1 MRATRNDLTE
11 EVKRKVIK
19 ALQERVCLGKL
30 PRGTMQA
37 MATEFELDRGTIREL
52 WRRFQQGC
60 LKSRKYGHTGP
71 TTRYT
76 AEVVIAKIQEI
87 PRIQRSNMRDI
98 SEASDISIS
107 TISRALKKGIIKHRS
122 SRLKPLLTEENMR
135 ERLQYCGAHVVPAI
149 KATFPSVSKRIV
161 LQQDN
166 ATPHRSINDESL
178 AKVSTDGWTFVIRQQ
193 PPNSPDLNVLD
204 LGFFASIQSLQYK
217 MVSRSVDD
225 VIAST
230 MVAFETLGEE
240 KLSDV
245 FLTLQAVMRL
255 VLEHHG
261 GNGFKLPHL
270 HKDTMKRAG
279 TLMENV
285 SCPVSVLFA
294 AHRFL
299 QQ

>member
-1 MRATRNDLTE
+1 NDLTE

-135 ERLQYCGAHVVPAI
+135 ERLQYCGAHVMLTQEAIDAHHAEDIGPAGEASDAPAMARSQREI
-149 KATFPSVSKRIV
+149 EFCGMWDVVHLDEKWFNADKDCRKVYLVEGEEVEHRVAKSKRFI
-161 LQQDN
+161 
-166 ATPHRSINDESL
+166 
-178 AKVSTDGWTFVIRQQ
+178 AK
-193 PPNSPDLNVLD
+193 
-204 LGFFASIQSLQYK
+204 
-217 MVSRSVDD
+217 
-225 VIAST
+225 
-230 MVAFETLGEE
+230 
-240 KLSDV
+240 
-245 FLTLQAVMRL
+245 
-255 VLEHHG
+255 
-261 GNGFKLPHL
+261 
-270 HKDTMKRAG
+270 
-279 TLMENV
+279 
-285 SCPVSVLFA
+285 
-294 AHRFL
+294 
-299 QQ
+299 

>member
-30 PRGTMQA
+30 PRGTMKA

-60 LKSRKYGHTGP
+60 LKSRKYGRTGP

-98 SEASDISIS
+98 SEASGISIS
-107 TISRALKKGIIKHRS
+107 TISRALKKGIIKRRS

-135 ERLQYCGAHVVPAI
+135 ERLQYCGAH
-149 KATFPSVSKRIV
+149 
-161 LQQDN
+161 
-166 ATPHRSINDESL
+166 
-178 AKVSTDGWTFVIRQQ
+178 
-193 PPNSPDLNVLD
+193 
-204 LGFFASIQSLQYK
+204 
-217 MVSRSVDD
+217 
-225 VIAST
+225 
-230 MVAFETLGEE
+230 TLGEE
-240 KLSDV
+240 KLSNV

-270 HKDTMKRAG
+270 HKDAMKRAG